1 MSLALSSTSTEALW
15 AQLHQDLR
23 QRLLRRV
30 SQPDLVDDA
39 LQDTF
44 LKVHDRIDELEGVD
58 RVDRWVYR
66 VAHNALMDRLRR
78 ERVRAGLPLESAEL
92 DLREQPQQGEDN
104 YNQDV
109 ELWLR
114 AFIELLPDTYREA
127 VRLHEVEGLTQREV
141 SDALGLSLS
150 GAKSRIQRGRA
161 ELKRLLLDCCH
172 IELDRRGNV
181 VHVEARQRCCAG
193 RTPLASTS

>member
-1 MSLALSSTSTEALW
+1 MSE
-15 AQLHQDLR
+15 HDL
-23 QRLLRRV
+23 
-30 SQPDLVDDA
+30 
-39 LQDTF
+39 LQDGVGAQQNQHTQGQHKRQP
-44 LKVHDRIDELEGVD
+44 LPEAQRIALDE
-58 RVDRWVYR
+58 R
-66 VAHNALMDRLRR
+66 
-78 ERVRAGLPLESAEL
+78 
-92 DLREQPQQGEDN
+92 
-104 YNQDV
+104 
-109 ELWLR
+109 LR

-161 ELKRLLLDCCH
+161 ELKRLLLDWCH